1 MPEYVR
7 HENLI
12 EAMRAVMDECSYV
25 QKRTKVDGTDEY
37 LVASE
42 ADVIATLRPAM
53 VKHGVVGPLP
63 GEISRLD
70 VTPIDDGCTHC
81 VIVREF
87 CFAHT
92 DSEYTIVV
100 TSAGEAIDGSDKAVP
115 KALTCCYK
123 YALRQAFCLES
134 GTDPDHVRSERGHQ
148 HEVEYR
154 RVANAIEAAKD
165 ACGVAKVL
173 DGLDRIA
180 AMFSEDQVAKLR
192 TAAKN
197 KLASIPGQPIKPPK

>member
-1 MPEYVR
+1 MPEYVK
-7 HENLI
+7 HESLI

-25 QKRTKVDGTDEY
+25 QKRTKVEGTDEY

-53 VKHGVVGPLP
+53 VKHGIVGPMP
-63 GEISRLD
+63 STIYRLD
-70 VTPIDDGCTHC
+70 VTPIDNGCTHC
-81 VIVREF
+81 VIVRDFEF
-87 CFAHT
+87 GHT

-100 TSAGEAIDGSDKAVP
+100 TSAGEAIDSSDKAVP

-134 GTDPDHVRSERGHQ
+134 GEDPDYIRSERGNQ
-148 HEVEYR
+148 HEAEYR

-180 AMFSEDQVAKLR
+180 SMFTENQVAKLR
-192 TAAKN
+192 YAAGS
-197 KLASIPGQPIKPPK
+197 KLASFPGQPIKPPK